1 MFIKFSP
8 AQLLVLLPFL
18 GLANAAPS
26 KPSPTDI
33 SSIAASAT
41 HSHAKSKTSAAPES
55 LSTSTK
61 PSVLA
66 AGNLNPTCAP
76 GGNFDLSKWTLQ
88 LPIGSTGHPTSITG
102 AKLSSCTGYQDPEKE
117 YFFTS
122 STDGS
127 LVMKVPGSPSSTGCV
142 TTTNSLHCR
151 TELREAS
158 PSSWDPSAATN
169 RLSATL
175 TVVTAD
181 DSSHGTVIGQ
191 IHIDDSVSTKPVCE
205 LFYNS
210 KGVLSMGVEQTRS
223 GGNEIVTEVGSV
235 PVGQQF
241 SYEIA
246 YEGGELSVA
255 INGGAAKKL
264 STYSLNN
271 PKSYFKAG
279 NYNQGNSKSEVHFY
293 AIDVKH

>member
-1 MFIKFSP
+1 MFIKFSS
-8 AQLLVLLPFL
+8 AQLLVLLPLL

-26 KPSPTDI
+26 KPSSTDI

-41 HSHAKSKTSAAPES
+41 HSHTN
-55 LSTSTK
+55 K

-88 LPIGSTGHPTSITG
+88 LPIGNTGHPTSITG

-117 YFFTS
+117 YFYTS